1 MMYWRQLTL
10 DDLRTV
16 TLEWDKAAGKFKF
29 KYPLLFY
36 RTYDEGAAVF
46 AFDAKTLK
54 YIAVDAAD
62 DLSDCRRFALY
73 QPEFDTERF
82 IRIFGANI
90 PQFVDTLNEDITY
103 MLLEPV
109 IGVLVCTEMSQEF
122 AEEQLANGE
131 MPWLK

>member
-1 MMYWRQLTL
+1 M

-16 TLEWDKAAGKFKF
+16 TLEWDKAAGKVKY
-29 KYPLLFY
+29 KYPILFY

-46 AFDAKTLK
+46 AFDAKTMK
-54 YIAVDAAD
+54 YIEVDAAD

-82 IRIFGANI
+82 MQIFGASI
-90 PQFVDTLNEDITY
+90 PQFVDVLNEDITN
-103 MLLEPV
+103 MLLKPV
-109 IGVLVCTEMSQEF
+109 IGVLVCFEMPQEL

-131 MPWLK
+131 LPWLD

>member
-1 MMYWRQLTL
+1 M

-16 TLEWDKAAGKFKF
+16 TLEWDKAAGKVKY
-29 KYPLLFY
+29 KYPILFY

-46 AFDAKTLK
+46 AFDAKTMK
-54 YIAVDAAD
+54 YIEVDAAD

-82 IRIFGANI
+82 MQIFGASI
-90 PQFVDTLNEDITY
+90 PQFVDVLNEDITD

-109 IGVLVCTEMSQEF
+109 IGVLVCIEMPQEL
-122 AEEQLANGE
+122 AEELLANGE
-131 MPWLK
+131 LPWLD